1 MEIIKLEMFTI
12 RWKAA
17 ATQWRKLGWCE
28 VGLGGVILSTP
39 DTRWGLGTVSISRHY
54 LLTAAISVSHQT
66 LVSCPHHIMGC
77 HLTPTPPDLQLGQ
90 PSVLSPSTKKWS
102 LSLTEQKS
110 VIELNIE
117 RAAESWIMFSL
128 PRTNKTSRTTKTDKT
143 NQQFDKEENRK

>member
-1 MEIIKLEMFTI
+1 MKSSSDSMEKIGLVWSGFGG
-12 RWKAA
+12 RHP
-17 ATQWRKLGWCE
+17 LNSGHS
-28 VGLGGVILSTP
+28 VGTGDG
-39 DTRWGLGTVSISRHY
+39 GTVSISRHY

-66 LVSCPHHIMGC
+66 LVSCPHHSVGC
-77 HLTPTPPDLQLGQ
+77 HLTPTPPGLQLGQ

>member
-1 MEIIKLEMFTI
+1 MKSSSDSMEKIGLVWSGFGG
-12 RWKAA
+12 RHPLNSG
-17 ATQWRKLGWCE
+17 QS
-28 VGLGGVILSTP
+28 VGTG
-39 DTRWGLGTVSISRHY
+39 DWGTESISRHY

-66 LVSCPHHIMGC
+66 LVSCPHHSVGC